1 MATEDLIEVTVFCTY
16 HQVEYAFIT
25 SLEEAGL
32 VHFTFVNQE
41 RFIPQNQLSQL
52 EKMIRLHQELDINI
66 AGIEAIA
73 NVLDRLE
80 DLQRQNLNLR
90 NKLRLYE
97 AL

>member
-32 VHFTFVNQE
+32 VHLTFVNQQH
-41 RFIPQNQLSQL
+41 FIPQNQLSQL

-97 AL
+97 TF